1 MDCVDPEPAEVDPV
15 DAPSAAPVEEVL
27 LNDGPAPFVEEAPS
41 RAAPFEGEAPAG
53 AAPFVR
59 AVPLLEP
66 LDEPLVGGVPVLPPD
81 LDVGWMTGRLAP
93 AGGLPVVGLAPGAGR
108 APEAGRAPVIGLAP
122 GAGRAPGGGLLPGR
136 TP

>member
-53 AAPFVR
+53 VAPFVR
-59 AVPLLEP
+59 AVPLLAP
-66 LDEPLVGGVPVLPPD
+66 LDGPLVGGAPVLPPD
-81 LDVGWMTGRLAP
+81 LAVGWITGRLAPADGLPP

-108 APEAGRAPVIGLAP
+108 APEAGRAPVIG
-122 GAGRAPGGGLLPGR
+122 
-136 TP
+136 